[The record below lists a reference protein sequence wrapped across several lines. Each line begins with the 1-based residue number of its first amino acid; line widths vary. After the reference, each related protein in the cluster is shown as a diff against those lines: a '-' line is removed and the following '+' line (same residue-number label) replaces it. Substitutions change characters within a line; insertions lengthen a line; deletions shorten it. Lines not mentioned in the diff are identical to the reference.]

1 MYKNILEHISGVEIY
16 PIIALFIFILCF
28 LLIVLWAFTLN
39 KNYIKKMENIPLDDN
54 SDVVNIISDD
64 AKSTFGGVK

>member
-54 SDVVNIISDD
+54 SDVVNIFSDD